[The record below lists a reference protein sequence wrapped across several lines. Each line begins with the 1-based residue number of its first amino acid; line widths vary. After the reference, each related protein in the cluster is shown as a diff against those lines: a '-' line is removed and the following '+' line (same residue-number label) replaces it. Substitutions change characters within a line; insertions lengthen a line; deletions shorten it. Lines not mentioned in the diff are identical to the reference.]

1 MQTEGLRAD
10 EDLVSQV
17 LEIIGGATYEG
28 VQSPEEPED
37 REAWPAE
44 EGDDSVFYSDEDQG
58 HKEARGKTGGET
70 DRDEDKRGFIKDSPE
85 EEEDRT
91 ELQTPNWDQ
100 PGAADP
106 GAKPEG
112 DRKTEAQME
121 NTPLGTGKSS
131 VLSSP
136 ARTTASTTQTSP
148 FCFPETPNLQQF
160 LPKLAVL
167 DALAGVRHRP
177 GGDYPTLPTPKTSFD
192 HLTSS
197 KYDTAS
203 YRRIRR
209 GNTRQKIEK
218 FEYMIL
224 NL

>member
-1 MQTEGLRAD
+1 MQTQGLRAD

-17 LEIIGGATYEG
+17 LEIIGGATYEA

-58 HKEARGKTGGET
+58 HKEAKGKTGGET
-70 DRDEDKRGFIKDSPE
+70 DRDEDKRAFIKDSPE
-85 EEEDRT
+85 VEEDRT
-91 ELQTPNWDQ
+91 ELQTPNSDQ

-106 GAKPEG
+106 GEKPEV
-112 DRKTEAQME
+112 DRKTEARME
-121 NTPLGTGKSS
+121 NTPLGTADPLQDDNA
-131 VLSSP
+131 V
-136 ARTTASTTQTSP
+136 
-148 FCFPETPNLQQF
+148 PETPNLQQF
-160 LPKLAVL
+160 LPKLADL
-167 DALAGVRHRP
+167 DALAGVRQRP
-177 GGDYPTLPTPKTSFD
+177 GAGYTTLPTPKTSFN

-224 NL
+224 HL